1 MKGLQLLRFALRNVA
16 SPSIS
21 KEDSKNFHQDL
32 TYESDEK
39 EKEGPKVTK
48 KRKMTLYKSRLRRN
62 LRLLGHLRKRIRNL
76 RRRKSK

>member
-62 LRLLGHLRKRIRNL
+62 LRLLGHLRKRICNL

>member
-21 KEDSKNFHQDL
+21 KEDSINFHQDL
-32 TYESDEK
+32 TYESDQK
-39 EKEGPKVTK
+39 EKEGPKATK

-62 LRLLGHLRKRIRNL
+62 LRLLGHLRKRICNL
-76 RRRKSK
+76 RRKKSK